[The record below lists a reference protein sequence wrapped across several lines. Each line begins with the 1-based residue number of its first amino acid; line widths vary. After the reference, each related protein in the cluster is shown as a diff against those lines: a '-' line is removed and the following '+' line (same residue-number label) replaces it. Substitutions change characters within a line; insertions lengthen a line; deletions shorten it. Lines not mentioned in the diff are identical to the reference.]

1 MKTITINGDKLKA
14 DLIDYFGTAMCVSSP
29 MAMMELS
36 RVENASGDDLIQIAL
51 DNGFDLE
58 KYEL

>member
-1 MKTITINGDKLKA
+1 MRNITIDGDKLKA
-14 DLIDYFGTAMCVSSP
+14 DLIDYFGTAMFAASP
-29 MAMMELS
+29 MAIMELS
-36 RVENASGDDLIQIAL
+36 RVEKAWGDDLIQIAL